1 MLVIWVVTHLTVLLV
16 LLGPVTFVTGSEVR
30 GVLGQSITLPCTYNV
45 GRNGKTEMC
54 WGRGQCPSMACT
66 DPLIET
72 NGKTVTF
79 TKSSKYHLGGKLEEG
94 DVSLTVNHLGEED
107 RGWYCCRVHIA
118 EISTLTPLPSAVS
131 LTTDHG
137 DHITSNATEGNLN
150 LTLTVAPD
158 ETSSLSQIT
167 VTNTTDTF
175 MRSEVWVGAG
185 FVILI
190 CLTGIAIFI
199 FLKKQKK
206 FTKDDCANSIA
217 GMHTRQAV
225 EENVYSIK

>member
-1 MLVIWVVTHLTVLLV
+1 MLVTWVVTHLTVLLV

-118 EISTLTPLPSAVS
+118 GMFNDQKVNFNLVVLEDLSLVMIPPFTDVTHTSEHGNRITSYTNSLPTSPTDRNSTQTPLSTVPEMLVS
-131 LTTDHG
+131 RL
-137 DHITSNATEGNLN
+137 ISPILLAARVSVLICFI
-150 LTLTVAPD
+150 A
-158 ETSSLSQIT
+158 IT
-167 VTNTTDTF
+167 VLLCQWKCKYPTT
-175 MRSEVWVGAG
+175 
-185 FVILI
+185 
-190 CLTGIAIFI
+190 
-199 FLKKQKK
+199 
-206 FTKDDCANSIA
+206 
-217 GMHTRQAV
+217 
-225 EENVYSIK
+225 